1 MKFVVSLT
9 IVLTAVL
16 LLCKTSFGKPLERRP
31 RAIEQP
37 NSYDLGPVDVCA
49 TPTLTV
55 CGDYIDYQVPGVLA
69 EPRLV
74 AIKEA
79 TILAA
84 YEVTEKEIQVGYNS
98 TLCAQAFLQL
108 ECRNQFPRCEQ
119 DSHGVRSV
127 SFTDRDCSSLM
138 SQCSPSLAN
147 KFAAEGYCSLN
158 STVPLGQCKRTTEY
172 SGYQF
177 CNAVEG
183 WSDWYITD
191 WMHLYLQRIEEQIS
205 EFKVS
210 AYGTS
215 DVCVQRFVRFSCQ
228 SVGRCWDQGRRAEL
242 IPSQKD
248 CNNVVNWYVLV
259 NEYNY

>member
-1 MKFVVSLT
+1 MKLIVSL
-9 IVLTAVL
+9 IIALTAVL
-16 LLCKTSFGKPLERRP
+16 LRKTSFGKPLERRP
-31 RAIEQP
+31 RAIEQL
-37 NSYDLGPVDVCA
+37 NSYDLGRVDVCA
-49 TPTLTV
+49 TPNLTV
-55 CGDYIDYQVPGVLA
+55 CGGYIDHQVPGVLA

-74 AIKEA
+74 AIREG
-79 TILAA
+79 TTLAN
-84 YEVTEKEIQVGYNS
+84 YKVTEAQTQAGYNS

-127 SFTDRDCSSLM
+127 SFTDRDCRGSLM

-177 CNAVEG
+177 CNTVEG

-191 WMHLYLQRIEEQIS
+191 WMHLYLQRIEKQIS

-215 DVCVQRFVRFSCQ
+215 GVCVQRFIRFSCQ

-248 CNNVVNWYVLV
+248 CNNVVNWYVCGLLGL
-259 NEYNY
+259 